1 MTVAAETTADWL
13 QTVVLALIQGLSEF
27 LPISSSAHL
36 VLPSQLLGWPDQGL
50 LFDVAVHVGTL
61 AAVMV
66 YFRHDLWVL
75 LGDIYPPLATAEGAG
90 GELWRLAVATVPAV
104 VAGVLLSDTIEQHL
118 RGLEVIAA
126 TTIVF
131 GLLLGWSSRRAQH
144 VPAEAQQRVTWSGAL
159 IIGCAQMLALI
170 PGVSRSGVTITA
182 ALFLGYSSATA
193 ARFSFLMSM
202 PIIAGAML
210 FLGLDALAEGFTRVP
225 VAQMLAAMVVSAF
238 SAYATIALFIG
249 LLGRIGMMP
258 FVWYRLSLGLILL
271 LVIMFGS

>member
-1 MTVAAETTADWL
+1 MADSTASWL
-13 QTVVLALIQGLSEF
+13 QTLVLALIQGLSEF

-61 AAVMV
+61 MAVMV
-66 YFRHDLWVL
+66 YFRRDLLVL
-75 LGDIYPPLATAEGAG
+75 LGDIYPPLAGNQAST
-90 GELWRLAVATVPAV
+90 GELWRLGVATLPAV
-104 VAGVLLSDTIEQHL
+104 LAGVLLSDTIEQHF
-118 RGLEVIAA
+118 RGLEVIAT

-131 GLLLGWSSRRAQH
+131 GLLLGWSSRRAQQ
-144 VPAEAQQRVTWSGAL
+144 VPADVLQTVTWSGAL
-159 IIGCAQMLALI
+159 VIGFAQMLALI

-182 ALFLGYSSATA
+182 GLFLGYSSATA

-210 FLGLDALAEGFTRVP
+210 FLGLDAFAEGFTKVP
-225 VAQMLAAMVVSAF
+225 LAQILAAVVVSAI

-249 LLGRIGMMP
+249 LLARIGMMP
-258 FVWYRLSLGLILL
+258 FVWYRLVLGLLL
-271 LVIMFGS
+271 VLVIMFGS